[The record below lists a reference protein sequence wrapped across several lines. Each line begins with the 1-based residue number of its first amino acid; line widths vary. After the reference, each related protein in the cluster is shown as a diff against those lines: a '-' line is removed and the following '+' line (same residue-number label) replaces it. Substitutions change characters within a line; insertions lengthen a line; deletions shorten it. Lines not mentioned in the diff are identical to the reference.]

1 MAVNSLAPLKALLS
15 QATSDLAKRGFNA
28 LAMESCVDYHV
39 TEPVATKE
47 IREIY
52 SRRARLNSRKSGSV
66 EGFEELLPSLN
77 KETDSELLIH
87 AFETDR
93 EAFTVFTD
101 VAMTKLM
108 GLLISHMD

>member
-1 MAVNSLAPLKALLS
+1 MNSPASLKALLS
-15 QATSDLAKRGFNA
+15 QATSDLAKRGFKA
-28 LAMESCVDYHV
+28 LASGSCVDYHV
-39 TEPVATKE
+39 TEPVAREE
-47 IREIY
+47 IRGIY
-52 SRRARLNSRKSGSV
+52 SRRAKLNSQRQGNV